1 VCAVSTEY
9 YSDLVRILL
18 IARYVTFSFVVLA
31 VLTAKPY
38 IGNTPQC
45 LSAISQGHWIET
57 RCDMDPPPK
66 GKAALRVPGAYSDD
80 CG

>member
-1 VCAVSTEY
+1 M
-9 YSDLVRILL
+9 RLL
-18 IARYVTFSFVVLA
+18 LRARYVTFSFVVTA

-66 GKAALRVPGAYSDD
+66 GKATLHVPCAISVCVLCRLWGDVWRGLS
-80 CG
+80 

>member
-1 VCAVSTEY
+1 MFYPAC
-9 YSDLVRILL
+9 
-18 IARYVTFSFVVLA
+18 YVTSMI
-31 VLTAKPY
+31 TAKPY

-66 GKAALRVPGAYSDD
+66 GECVLCTRVGLLGCVA
-80 CG
+80 

>member
-1 VCAVSTEY
+1 MR
-9 YSDLVRILL
+9 LLL
-18 IARYVTFSFVVLA
+18 IARYVTFSFVVTA

-57 RCDMDPPPK
+57 RCDLDPPPK
-66 GKAALRVPGAYSDD
+66 GKAALRVSLCALRRLWADVWHGLS
-80 CG
+80 